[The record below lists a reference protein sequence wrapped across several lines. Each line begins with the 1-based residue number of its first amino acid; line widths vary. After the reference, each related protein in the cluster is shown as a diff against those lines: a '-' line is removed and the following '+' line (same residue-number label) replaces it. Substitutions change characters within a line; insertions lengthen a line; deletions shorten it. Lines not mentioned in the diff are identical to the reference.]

1 MARAHTS
8 SYASERKMLE
18 EFSSLKLVGRSP
30 TFLQVLNLIKRV
42 AQCDAPVLI
51 QGETGTGKE
60 MAARAIHYLGA
71 RRDQP
76 FIPVNCGAIPDNLLE
91 NELFGHERGAFTDAK
106 AVQVGLV
113 AQAYGGTLL
122 LDEVEVLS
130 TKGQVALLR
139 FLEDQ
144 EYKPLGSKGLKKTDV
159 RIISASNADLQTM
172 VKRGD
177 FRSDLLFRLN
187 VLFVAMPPLRG
198 RPGDIELLA
207 THFIR
212 QCSAKYNAPMKA
224 LHPRTLAWMK
234 SHDWP
239 GGVRELENFVHRGF
253 LISDGAVIDLPNNV
267 DENAAQGISSDDA
280 ETPPFDTHFN
290 HAKAKVIVEFEKQ
303 YLMWLMAETNGN
315 ITRAAKQA
323 GKERRA
329 LGKLLRKHG
338 IERSHYAK

>member
-1 MARAHTS
+1 MAPPAS
-8 SYASERKMLE
+8 SEREMLE
-18 EFSSLKLVGRSP
+18 EFSNLKLVGQSFV
-30 TFLQVLNLIKRV
+30 FLQVLKLIKRV

-51 QGETGTGKE
+51 QGETGSGKE

-91 NELFGHERGAFTDAK
+91 NELFGHEKGAFTDAK
-106 AVQVGLV
+106 GVQIGLV
-113 AQAYGGTLL
+113 AQACGGTLM

-144 EYKPLGSKGLKKTDV
+144 EYKPLGSKTLKRTDV
-159 RIISASNADLQTM
+159 RIIAASNADLQTM
-172 VKRGD
+172 VKQGE

-187 VLFVAMPPLRG
+187 ILFVAMPPLRE

-207 THFIR
+207 THFTH
-212 QCSAKYNAPMKA
+212 QCSVKYNAPMKA
-224 LHPRTLAWMK
+224 FHPRTLAWMK
-234 SHDWP
+234 NHDWP
-239 GGVRELENFVHRGF
+239 GGVRELENFVHRSF
-253 LISDGAVIDLPNNV
+253 LVTDGTVMDLY
-267 DENAAQGISSDDA
+267 DEIAEDAAEDVPRDDGKA
-280 ETPPFDTHFN
+280 LPFDTSFSD
-290 HAKAKVIVEFEKQ
+290 AKAKVIAEFERQ
-303 YLMWLMAETNGN
+303 YLMWLMAETSGN

-338 IERSHYAK
+338 IEREDYVK